1 MSSEKKLSN
10 QEKAAAVIV
19 SLGVDKASEI
29 YKYLSEDDLEQL
41 TIAIAKLGY
50 ISVEQTEEVLD
61 DFYKMCL
68 TQKVVTEGGME
79 YARTVL
85 EKAFDENTAHALL
98 EKVSK
103 SLKVK
108 SFDYLRRTDIKSLF
122 SVLQYERPQIIALV
136 LSYVDSA
143 KAAEVIASLP
153 EDKRVAVVEKIAKME
168 SASPE
173 AIKVVEAQLKNKFSS
188 VMTTDFAKIGGIDY
202 IAEVMNNMDRSN
214 EKFIFDE
221 MGKKDQELTDE
232 IKKKMFVFEDIAGM
246 DGRAIQIFVREC
258 DIKDLV
264 LAIKGTTDEVARL
277 IFANM
282 SARMAENIK
291 DELEITTNVRL
302 KEVEEAQQ
310 KIVGVIRKLDEE
322 GAIVLSKGGK
332 DDIIA

>member
-1 MSSEKKLSN
+1 MNNTKLTN
-10 QEKAAAVIV
+10 QQKAAAVIV
-19 SLGVDKASEI
+19 SLGVDKASKI
-29 YKYLSEDDLEQL
+29 YKYLSEDDIEQL
-41 TIAIAKLGY
+41 TIAIAQLGY
-50 ISVEQTEEVLD
+50 VSVEDTEEVLD

-85 EKAFDENTAHALL
+85 EKAFDESTVHALL

-103 SLKVK
+103 GLKVK
-108 SFDYLRRTDIKSLF
+108 AFDFLRRTDIKSLF
-122 SVLQYERPQIIALV
+122 SVLQHERPQIIAIV
-136 LSYVDSA
+136 LSYVDSS
-143 KAAEVIASLP
+143 KAASVIAALP
-153 EDKRVAVVEKIAKME
+153 EDKRVAVVEKIAKMD

-173 AIKVVEAQLKNKFSS
+173 AIKIVEAQMTNKFSTVS
-188 VMTTDFAKIGGIDY
+188 TTDFAKIGGIDY

-214 EKFIFDE
+214 EKYIFDE
-221 MGKKDQELTDE
+221 MGKKDMELTE
-232 IKKKMFVFEDIAGM
+232 TIKKKMFVFEDIAAM

-264 LAIKGTTDEVARL
+264 LAIKGTNETVANL

-310 KIVGVIRKLDEE
+310 RIVSVIRKLDEE

-332 DDIIA
+332 DDIIV

>member
-68 TQKVVTEGGME
+68 TQKVFTEGGME

-85 EKAFDENTAHALL
+85 EKAFDESTAHALL

-108 SFDYLRRTDIKSLF
+108 SFDYLRRTDIKSLY

-136 LSYVDSA
+136 LSYVDST

-221 MGKKDQELTDE
+221 MSKKDQELTDE

-264 LAIKGTTDEVARL
+264 LAIKGTTDEVAKL

-310 KIVGVIRKLDEE
+310 KIVAVIRKLDEE

>member
-1 MSSEKKLSN
+1 MDNTTKLTN
-10 QEKAAAVIV
+10 QQRAAAVIV
-19 SLGVDKASEI
+19 SLGVDKASKI
-29 YKYLSEDDLEQL
+29 YKYLSEDDVEQL
-41 TIAIAKLGY
+41 TIAIARLGY
-50 ISVEQTEEVLD
+50 ISVEQTEGVLD

-79 YARTVL
+79 YARTIL
-85 EKAFDENTAHALL
+85 EKAFDENTANALL
-98 EKVSK
+98 EKVSRNMK
-103 SLKVK
+103 IKA
-108 SFDYLRRTDIKSLF
+108 FDYLRKTDIKSLF
-122 SVLQYERPQIIALV
+122 SVLQHERPQIIALV
-136 LSYVDSA
+136 LAYVESS

-153 EDKRVAVVEKIAKME
+153 EDKRVAVVEKIARME
-168 SASPE
+168 NASPE
-173 AIKVVEAQLKNKFSS
+173 AIKIVEAQMKTKFSS

-202 IAEVMNNMDRSN
+202 IAEVMNSMDRSN

-221 MGKKDQELTDE
+221 MGKKDMELTE
-232 IKKKMFVFEDIAGM
+232 TIRKKMFVFEDIAAM

-264 LAIKGTTDEVARL
+264 LAIKGTNETVANL

-310 KIVGVIRKLDEE
+310 RVVAVIRKLDEE

-332 DDIIA
+332 DDIIV

>member
-153 EDKRVAVVEKIAKME
+153 EEKRVAVVEKIARME

-221 MGKKDQELTDE
+221 MGKKDQDLTDE

-302 KEVEEAQQ
+302 KEVEESQQ
-310 KIVGVIRKLDEE
+310 KIVAVIRKLDEE

>member
-1 MSSEKKLSN
+1 MNNSKLTN
-10 QEKAAAVIV
+10 QQKAAAVIV
-19 SLGVDKASEI
+19 SLGVDKASKI

-50 ISVEQTEEVLD
+50 VSVEDTEMVLD

-68 TQKVVTEGGME
+68 TQKVVTEGGMD
-79 YARTVL
+79 YARDVL
-85 EKAFDENTAHALL
+85 EKAFDESTAHALL

-103 SLKVK
+103 GMKVK
-108 SFDYLRRTDIKSLF
+108 SFDFLRRTDIKSLF
-122 SVLQYERPQIIALV
+122 SVLQHERPQIIAIV
-136 LSYVDSA
+136 LSYIDSS
-143 KAAEVIASLP
+143 KAASVISALS
-153 EDKRVAVVEKIAKME
+153 EDKRVAVVEKIAKMD

-173 AIKVVEAQLKNKFSS
+173 AIKIVEAQMKAKFST

-214 EKFIFDE
+214 EKYIFDE
-221 MGKKDQELTDE
+221 MGKKDLELTE
-232 IKKKMFVFEDIAGM
+232 TIKKKMFVFEDIASM

-264 LAIKGTTDEVARL
+264 LAIKGTNESVANL

-310 KIVGVIRKLDEE
+310 KIVSVIRKLDEE

-332 DDIIA
+332 DDIIV

>member
-1 MSSEKKLSN
+1 MDNTAKLTN
-10 QEKAAAVIV
+10 QQRAAAVIV
-19 SLGVDKASEI
+19 SLGVDKASKI
-29 YKYLSEDDLEQL
+29 YQYLSEDDIEQL
-41 TIAIAKLGY
+41 TIAIARLGY
-50 ISVEQTEEVLD
+50 VSVEQTEDVLD

-85 EKAFDENTAHALL
+85 EKAFDEGTANALL

-108 SFDYLRRTDIKSLF
+108 AFDYLRKTDIKSLF
-122 SVLQYERPQIIALV
+122 SVLQHERPQIIALV
-136 LSYVDSA
+136 LSYIDSS

-168 SASPE
+168 SASPD
-173 AIKVVEAQLKNKFSS
+173 AIKIVEAQMKNKFSS
-188 VMTTDFAKIGGIDY
+188 VMTTDFTKIGGIDY

-221 MGKKDQELTDE
+221 MGKKDMELAET
-232 IKKKMFVFEDIAGM
+232 IRKKMFVFEDIAAM

-264 LAIKGTTDEVARL
+264 LAIKGTNETVANL

-310 KIVGVIRKLDEE
+310 RIVAVIRKLDEE

>member
-153 EDKRVAVVEKIAKME
+153 EEKRVAVVEKIARME

-221 MGKKDQELTDE
+221 MGKKDQDLTDE

-310 KIVGVIRKLDEE
+310 KIVAVIRKLDEE

>member
-1 MSSEKKLSN
+1 MSSEKRISN
-10 QEKAAAVIV
+10 QERAAAVII
-19 SLGVDKASEI
+19 SLGVDKASQI
-29 YKYLSEDDLEQL
+29 YKYLSEEDIEQL

-50 ISVEQTEEVLD
+50 ISVEQTEEILD

-108 SFDYLRRTDIKSLF
+108 AFDYLRRTDIKSLY

-136 LSYVDSA
+136 LAYVDST
-143 KAAEVIASLP
+143 KAAQVIASLP
-153 EDKRVAVVEKIAKME
+153 EDKRVAVVERIAKME

-188 VMTTDFAKIGGIDY
+188 VMTTDFAKVGGIDY

-221 MGKKDQELTDE
+221 MGKKDQDLTDE

-264 LAIKGTTDEVARL
+264 LAIKGTTEEVAKL

-282 SARMAENIK
+282 SVRMAENIK

-310 KIVGVIRKLDEE
+310 KIVAVIRKLDEE

>member
-153 EDKRVAVVEKIAKME
+153 EDKRVAVVEKIARME

-310 KIVGVIRKLDEE
+310 RIVAVIRKLDEE

>member
-1 MSSEKKLSN
+1 MNNSKLTN
-10 QEKAAAVIV
+10 QQKAAAVIV
-19 SLGVDKASEI
+19 SLGVDKASKI

-50 ISVEQTEEVLD
+50 VSVEDTEMVLD

-68 TQKVVTEGGME
+68 TQKVVTEGGMD
-79 YARTVL
+79 YARDVL
-85 EKAFDENTAHALL
+85 EKAFDESTAHALL

-103 SLKVK
+103 GMKVK
-108 SFDYLRRTDIKSLF
+108 SFDFLRRTDIKSLF
-122 SVLQYERPQIIALV
+122 SVLQHERPQIIAIV
-136 LSYVDSA
+136 LSYIDSS
-143 KAAEVIASLP
+143 KAASVISALS
-153 EDKRVAVVEKIAKME
+153 EDKRVAVVEKIAKMD

-173 AIKVVEAQLKNKFSS
+173 AIKIVEAQMKNKFST

-214 EKFIFDE
+214 EKYIFDE
-221 MGKKDQELTDE
+221 MGKKDIELTE
-232 IKKKMFVFEDIAGM
+232 TIKKKMFVFEDIANM

-264 LAIKGTTDEVARL
+264 LAIKGTNESVANL

-310 KIVGVIRKLDEE
+310 KIVSVIRKLDEE

-332 DDIIA
+332 DDIIV

>member
-1 MSSEKKLSN
+1 MNNTKLTN
-10 QEKAAAVIV
+10 QQKAAAVIV
-19 SLGVDKASEI
+19 SLGVDKASKI
-29 YKYLSEDDLEQL
+29 YKYLSEDDIEQL
-41 TIAIAKLGY
+41 TIAIAQLGY
-50 ISVEQTEEVLD
+50 VSVEDTEEVLD

-85 EKAFDENTAHALL
+85 EKAFDESTAHALL

-108 SFDYLRRTDIKSLF
+108 AFDFLRRTDIKSLF
-122 SVLQYERPQIIALV
+122 SVLQHERPQIIAIV
-136 LSYVDSA
+136 LSYVDSS
-143 KAAEVIASLP
+143 KAASVIAALP
-153 EDKRVAVVEKIAKME
+153 EDKRVAVVEKIAKMD

-173 AIKVVEAQLKNKFSS
+173 AIKIVEAQMKNKFSTVS
-188 VMTTDFAKIGGIDY
+188 TTDFAKIGGIDY

-214 EKFIFDE
+214 EKYIFDE
-221 MGKKDQELTDE
+221 MGKKDMELTE
-232 IKKKMFVFEDIAGM
+232 TIKKKMFVFEDIAAM

-264 LAIKGTTDEVARL
+264 FAIKGTNETVANL

-310 KIVGVIRKLDEE
+310 RIVSVIRKLDEE

-332 DDIIA
+332 DDIIV

>member
-1 MSSEKKLSN
+1 MDNTAKLTN
-10 QEKAAAVIV
+10 QQRAAAVIV
-19 SLGVDKASEI
+19 SLGVDKASKI
-29 YKYLSEDDLEQL
+29 YQYLSEDDIEQL
-41 TIAIAKLGY
+41 TIAIARLGY
-50 ISVEQTEEVLD
+50 VSVEQTEDVLD

-85 EKAFDENTAHALL
+85 EKAFDEGTANALL

-108 SFDYLRRTDIKSLF
+108 AFDYLRKTDIKSLF

-136 LSYVDSA
+136 LSYIDSS

-173 AIKVVEAQLKNKFSS
+173 AIKIVEAQMKNKFSS
-188 VMTTDFAKIGGIDY
+188 VMTTDFTKIGGIDY

-221 MGKKDQELTDE
+221 MGKKDMELAET
-232 IKKKMFVFEDIAGM
+232 IRKKMFVFEDIAAM

-264 LAIKGTTDEVARL
+264 LAIKGTNETVANL

-310 KIVGVIRKLDEE
+310 RIVAVIRKLDEE

>member
-153 EDKRVAVVEKIAKME
+153 EEKRVAVVEKIARME

-310 KIVGVIRKLDEE
+310 KIVAVIRKLDEE

>member
-1 MSSEKKLSN
+1 MSSDRKISN

-19 SLGVDKASEI
+19 SLGVDKASQI
-29 YKYLSEDDLEQL
+29 YKYLSEEDIEQL

-50 ISVEQTEEVLD
+50 ISVDQTEEILD

-108 SFDYLRRTDIKSLF
+108 AFDYLRRTDIKSLY

-136 LSYVDSA
+136 LAYVDST
-143 KAAEVIASLP
+143 KAAQVIASLP
-153 EDKRVAVVEKIAKME
+153 EEKRVAVVERIAKME

-188 VMTTDFAKIGGIDY
+188 VMTTDFAKVGGIDY

-264 LAIKGTTDEVARL
+264 LAIKGTTDEVAKL

-310 KIVGVIRKLDEE
+310 RIVAVIRKLDEE

>member
-1 MSSEKKLSN
+1 MSSDRKISN

-19 SLGVDKASEI
+19 SLGVDKASQI
-29 YKYLSEDDLEQL
+29 YKYLSEEDIEQL

-50 ISVEQTEEVLD
+50 ISVDQTEEILD

-108 SFDYLRRTDIKSLF
+108 AFDYLRRTDIKSLY

-136 LSYVDSA
+136 LAYVDST
-143 KAAEVIASLP
+143 KAAQVIASLP
-153 EDKRVAVVEKIAKME
+153 EEKRVAVVERIAKME

-188 VMTTDFAKIGGIDY
+188 VMTTDFAKVGGIDY

-232 IKKKMFVFEDIAGM
+232 IKKKMFIFEDIAGM

-264 LAIKGTTDEVARL
+264 LAIKGTTDEVAKL

-310 KIVGVIRKLDEE
+310 RIVAVIRKLDEE

>member
-19 SLGVDKASEI
+19 SMGVDKASEI

>member
-1 MSSEKKLSN
+1 MNNSKLTN
-10 QEKAAAVIV
+10 QQKAAAVIV
-19 SLGVDKASEI
+19 SLGVDKASKI

-50 ISVEQTEEVLD
+50 VSVEDTEMVLD

-68 TQKVVTEGGME
+68 TQKVVTEGGMD
-79 YARTVL
+79 YARDVL
-85 EKAFDENTAHALL
+85 EKAFDESTAHALL

-103 SLKVK
+103 GMKVK
-108 SFDYLRRTDIKSLF
+108 SFDFLRRTDIKSLF
-122 SVLQYERPQIIALV
+122 SVLQHERPQIIAIV
-136 LSYVDSA
+136 LSYIDSS
-143 KAAEVIASLP
+143 KAASVISALS
-153 EDKRVAVVEKIAKME
+153 EDKRVAVVEKIAKMD

-173 AIKVVEAQLKNKFSS
+173 AIKIVEAQMKNKFST

-214 EKFIFDE
+214 EKYIFDE
-221 MGKKDQELTDE
+221 MGKKDLELTE
-232 IKKKMFVFEDIAGM
+232 TIKKKMFVFEDIASM

-264 LAIKGTTDEVARL
+264 LAIKGTNESVANL

-310 KIVGVIRKLDEE
+310 KIVSVIRKLDEE

-332 DDIIA
+332 DDIIV

>member
-1 MSSEKKLSN
+1 MNNSKLTN
-10 QEKAAAVIV
+10 QQKAAAVIV
-19 SLGVDKASEI
+19 SLGVDKASKI

-50 ISVEQTEEVLD
+50 VSVEDTEIVLD

-68 TQKVVTEGGME
+68 TQKVVTEGGLD
-79 YARTVL
+79 YARDVL
-85 EKAFDENTAHALL
+85 EKAFDESTAHALL

-103 SLKVK
+103 GMKVK
-108 SFDYLRRTDIKSLF
+108 SFDFLRRTDIKSLF
-122 SVLQYERPQIIALV
+122 SVLQHERPQIIAIV
-136 LSYVDSA
+136 LSYIDSS
-143 KAAEVIASLP
+143 KAASVISALS
-153 EDKRVAVVEKIAKME
+153 EDKRVAVVEKIAKMD

-173 AIKVVEAQLKNKFSS
+173 AIKIVEAQMKAKFST

-214 EKFIFDE
+214 EKYIFDE
-221 MGKKDQELTDE
+221 MGKKDLELTE
-232 IKKKMFVFEDIAGM
+232 TIKKKMFVFEDIANM

-264 LAIKGTTDEVARL
+264 LAIKGTNESVANL

-310 KIVGVIRKLDEE
+310 KIVSVIRKLDEE

-332 DDIIA
+332 DDIIV